1 MIRDN
6 LSTIRKELPSGVTLV
21 AVSKFHPSS
30 AIREAYEA
38 GQRDFAESRPQEL
51 AAKAAEL
58 PPDIRWHFIG
68 HLQRNKLKM
77 VLPYAYLIHSVD
89 SVKLLDE
96 IQKFAAK
103 ENLRV
108 RILLEVFIS
117 SDSTK
122 QGFSFEEARNL
133 ISIFASQGASPQ
145 VAPSKDALPQ
155 AAPSQDALPLATMPH
170 CASPLAATSQT
181 ATPQGASPY
190 PNIILCGLMG
200 MASLTDDTSRILAE
214 FRSLKS
220 LFDEARKLRADLLA
234 AQDNDAPLRA
244 AQDDDAPLRDFEILS
259 MGMSGDYPLAIE
271 AGATHVRIG
280 TAIFGPR
287 V

>member
-1 MIRDN
+1 MIREN

-133 ISIFASQGASPQ
+133 ISIFASQGAS
-145 VAPSKDALPQ
+145 
-155 AAPSQDALPLATMPH
+155 SQG
-170 CASPLAATSQT
+170 

-234 AQDNDAPLRA
+234 AQDKDAPLRE
-244 AQDDDAPLRDFEILS
+244 FEILS

>member
-103 ENLRV
+103 DNLRV

-133 ISIFASQGASPQ
+133 ISIFASQGAS
-145 VAPSKDALPQ
+145 
-155 AAPSQDALPLATMPH
+155 SQG
-170 CASPLAATSQT
+170 

-200 MASLTDDTSRILAE
+200 MASLTDDTERILAE

-220 LFDEARKLRADLLA
+220 LFDEARKLRAA
-234 AQDNDAPLRA
+234 LRA
-244 AQDDDAPLRDFEILS
+244 AQDDDAPLREFEILS

>member
-103 ENLRV
+103 DNLRV

-133 ISIFASQGASPQ
+133 ISIFASQGA
-145 VAPSKDALPQ
+145 
-155 AAPSQDALPLATMPH
+155 PSQGATP
-170 CASPLAATSQT
+170 QT
-181 ATPQGASPY
+181 ATPQGATPY

-220 LFDEARKLRADLLA
+220 LFDEARKLRADLRA
-234 AQDNDAPLRA
+234 AQDDDAPLRA
-244 AQDDDAPLRDFEILS
+244 AQDDDAPLREFEILS

>member
-103 ENLRV
+103 DNLRV

-145 VAPSKDALPQ
+145 G
-155 AAPSQDALPLATMPH
+155 T
-170 CASPLAATSQT
+170 
-181 ATPQGASPY
+181 SPY

-220 LFDEARKLRADLLA
+220 IFDEARKLRAALRA
-234 AQDNDAPLRA
+234 AQDKDAPLRA
-244 AQDDDAPLRDFEILS
+244 AQDDDAPLREFEILS

>member
-103 ENLRV
+103 DNLRV

-133 ISIFASQGASPQ
+133 ISIFASQGAS
-145 VAPSKDALPQ
+145 S
-155 AAPSQDALPLATMPH
+155 
-170 CASPLAATSQT
+170 
-181 ATPQGASPY
+181 Y

-220 LFDEARKLRADLLA
+220 LFDEARKLRAALRA
-234 AQDNDAPLRA
+234 AQDDDAPLRA
-244 AQDDDAPLRDFEILS
+244 AQDDDAPLREFEILS

>member
-103 ENLRV
+103 DNLRV

-133 ISIFASQGASPQ
+133 ISIFASQGAS
-145 VAPSKDALPQ
+145 
-155 AAPSQDALPLATMPH
+155 
-170 CASPLAATSQT
+170 
-181 ATPQGASPY
+181 PQGASPY

-220 LFDEARKLRADLLA
+220 LFDEARKLRA
-234 AQDNDAPLRA
+234 AQDNDAPLRE
-244 AQDDDAPLRDFEILS
+244 FEILS

>member
-133 ISIFASQGASPQ
+133 ISIFASQGT
-145 VAPSKDALPQ
+145 PS
-155 AAPSQDALPLATMPH
+155 
-170 CASPLAATSQT
+170 
-181 ATPQGASPY
+181 QGASPY

-200 MASLTDDTSRILAE
+200 MASLTDDTERILAE

-220 LFDEARKLRADLLA
+220 LFDEARKLRAA
-234 AQDNDAPLRA
+234 LRA
-244 AQDDDAPLRDFEILS
+244 AQDDDAPLREFEILS

>member
-133 ISIFASQGASPQ
+133 ISIFASQGAPSQGASPQ
-145 VAPSKDALPQ
+145 AAPSKDALP
-155 AAPSQDALPLATMPH
+155 
-170 CASPLAATSQT
+170 
-181 ATPQGASPY
+181 
-190 PNIILCGLMG
+190 
-200 MASLTDDTSRILAE
+200 
-214 FRSLKS
+214 
-220 LFDEARKLRADLLA
+220 LRAH
-234 AQDNDAPLRA
+234 PPRA
-244 AQDDDAPLRDFEILS
+244 HRPTQILS
-259 MGMSGDYPLAIE
+259 YA
-271 AGATHVRIG
+271 V
-280 TAIFGPR
+280 
-287 V
+287 

>member
-103 ENLRV
+103 DNLRV

-133 ISIFASQGASPQ
+133 ISIFASQGAS
-145 VAPSKDALPQ
+145 
-155 AAPSQDALPLATMPH
+155 
-170 CASPLAATSQT
+170 
-181 ATPQGASPY
+181 PQGASPY

-220 LFDEARKLRADLLA
+220 LFDEARKLRAA
-234 AQDNDAPLRA
+234 LRA
-244 AQDDDAPLRDFEILS
+244 AQDDDAPLREFEILS

>member
-133 ISIFASQGASPQ
+133 ISIFASQGAS
-145 VAPSKDALPQ
+145 
-155 AAPSQDALPLATMPH
+155 SQG
-170 CASPLAATSQT
+170 

-220 LFDEARKLRADLLA
+220 LFDEARKLRADLLP

-244 AQDDDAPLRDFEILS
+244 AQDKDAPLREFEILS

>member
-103 ENLRV
+103 DNLRV

-145 VAPSKDALPQ
+145 G
-155 AAPSQDALPLATMPH
+155 T
-170 CASPLAATSQT
+170 
-181 ATPQGASPY
+181 SPY

-214 FRSLKS
+214 FRSLKN
-220 LFDEARKLRADLLA
+220 LFDEARKLRAALRA
-234 AQDNDAPLRA
+234 AQDKDAPLRA
-244 AQDDDAPLRDFEILS
+244 AQDDDAPLREFEILS

>member
-103 ENLRV
+103 ANLRV

-133 ISIFASQGASPQ
+133 ISIFASQGAS
-145 VAPSKDALPQ
+145 S
-155 AAPSQDALPLATMPH
+155 
-170 CASPLAATSQT
+170 
-181 ATPQGASPY
+181 Y

-220 LFDEARKLRADLLA
+220 LFDEARKLRADL
-234 AQDNDAPLRA
+234 RA
-244 AQDDDAPLRDFEILS
+244 AQDDDAPLREFEILS

>member
-133 ISIFASQGASPQ
+133 ISIFASQGAS
-145 VAPSKDALPQ
+145 S
-155 AAPSQDALPLATMPH
+155 
-170 CASPLAATSQT
+170 
-181 ATPQGASPY
+181 Y

-200 MASLTDDTSRILAE
+200 IASLTDDTERILAE

-220 LFDEARKLRADLLA
+220 LFDEARKLRADLRA

-244 AQDDDAPLRDFEILS
+244 AQDDDAPLREFEILS

>member
-1 MIRDN
+1 MIREN

-133 ISIFASQGASPQ
+133 ISIFASQGAS
-145 VAPSKDALPQ
+145 S
-155 AAPSQDALPLATMPH
+155 
-170 CASPLAATSQT
+170 
-181 ATPQGASPY
+181 QGASPY

-200 MASLTDDTSRILAE
+200 MASLTDDTERILAE

-220 LFDEARKLRADLLA
+220 LFDEARKLRAALRA
-234 AQDNDAPLRA
+234 AQDDDAPLRA
-244 AQDDDAPLRDFEILS
+244 AQDDDAPLREFEILS

>member
-133 ISIFASQGASPQ
+133 ISIFASQGAS
-145 VAPSKDALPQ
+145 S
-155 AAPSQDALPLATMPH
+155 
-170 CASPLAATSQT
+170 
-181 ATPQGASPY
+181 Y

-214 FRSLKS
+214 FLSLKS
-220 LFDEARKLRADLLA
+220 LFDEARKMRAALRA
-234 AQDNDAPLRA
+234 AQDDDAPLRA
-244 AQDDDAPLRDFEILS
+244 AQDDDAPLREFEILS

>member
-103 ENLRV
+103 DNLRV

-133 ISIFASQGASPQ
+133 ISIFASQGAPSQGATPQ
-145 VAPSKDALPQ
+145 AAPSKDALPQ
-155 AAPSQDALPLATMPH
+155 AAPS
-170 CASPLAATSQT
+170 
-181 ATPQGASPY
+181 QGASPY

-200 MASLTDDTSRILAE
+200 MASLTDDTERILAE

-220 LFDEARKLRADLLA
+220 LFDEARKLRAA
-234 AQDNDAPLRA
+234 LRA
-244 AQDDDAPLRDFEILS
+244 AQDDDAPLREFEILS

>member
-133 ISIFASQGASPQ
+133 ISIFASQGA
-145 VAPSKDALPQ
+145 
-155 AAPSQDALPLATMPH
+155 PSQG
-170 CASPLAATSQT
+170 ASPQT

-200 MASLTDDTSRILAE
+200 MASLTDDTERILAE

-220 LFDEARKLRADLLA
+220 LFDEARSLRAS
-234 AQDNDAPLRA
+234 LRA
-244 AQDDDAPLRDFEILS
+244 AQDDDAPLREFEILS

-280 TAIFGPR
+280 TAIFGAR

>member
-103 ENLRV
+103 DNLRV

-133 ISIFASQGASPQ
+133 ISIFASQGAS
-145 VAPSKDALPQ
+145 S
-155 AAPSQDALPLATMPH
+155 
-170 CASPLAATSQT
+170 
-181 ATPQGASPY
+181 Y

-200 MASLTDDTSRILAE
+200 MASLTDDTERILAE

-220 LFDEARKLRADLLA
+220 LFDEARKLRAA
-234 AQDNDAPLRA
+234 LRA
-244 AQDDDAPLRDFEILS
+244 AQDDDAPLREFEILS

>member
-103 ENLRV
+103 DNLRV

-133 ISIFASQGASPQ
+133 ISIFSSQGAS
-145 VAPSKDALPQ
+145 S
-155 AAPSQDALPLATMPH
+155 
-170 CASPLAATSQT
+170 
-181 ATPQGASPY
+181 Y

-220 LFDEARKLRADLLA
+220 LFDEARKLRAALRA
-234 AQDNDAPLRA
+234 AQDKDAPLRA
-244 AQDDDAPLRDFEILS
+244 AQDDDAPLREFEILS

>member
-89 SVKLLDE
+89 SVKHLDE

-103 ENLRV
+103 DNLRV

-133 ISIFASQGASPQ
+133 ISIFASQGASSQ
-145 VAPSKDALPQ
+145 GASPQ
-155 AAPSQDALPLATMPH
+155 AASSQD
-170 CASPLAATSQT
+170 ASPLAT
-181 ATPQGASPY
+181 TPQCATPY

-200 MASLTDDTSRILAE
+200 MASLTDDTERILAE

-234 AQDNDAPLRA
+234 AQDKDAPLRE
-244 AQDDDAPLRDFEILS
+244 FEILS

>member
-103 ENLRV
+103 DNLRV

-133 ISIFASQGASPQ
+133 ISIFASQGASSQGATPQ
-145 VAPSKDALPQ
+145 
-155 AAPSQDALPLATMPH
+155 

-220 LFDEARKLRADLLA
+220 LFDEARSLRAA
-234 AQDNDAPLRA
+234 LRA
-244 AQDDDAPLRDFEILS
+244 AQDDDAPLREFEILS

>member
-103 ENLRV
+103 DNLRV

-145 VAPSKDALPQ
+145 G
-155 AAPSQDALPLATMPH
+155 T
-170 CASPLAATSQT
+170 
-181 ATPQGASPY
+181 SPY

-200 MASLTDDTSRILAE
+200 MASLTDDTERILAE

-220 LFDEARKLRADLLA
+220 LFDEARKLRAA
-234 AQDNDAPLRA
+234 LRA
-244 AQDDDAPLRDFEILS
+244 AQDDDAPLREFEILS

>member
-103 ENLRV
+103 DNLRV

-133 ISIFASQGASPQ
+133 ISIFASQGT
-145 VAPSKDALPQ
+145 PS
-155 AAPSQDALPLATMPH
+155 
-170 CASPLAATSQT
+170 
-181 ATPQGASPY
+181 QGASPY

-200 MASLTDDTSRILAE
+200 MASLTDDTERILAE

-220 LFDEARKLRADLLA
+220 LFDEARKLRAALRA

-244 AQDDDAPLRDFEILS
+244 AQDDDAPLREFEILS

>member
-103 ENLRV
+103 DNLRV

-133 ISIFASQGASPQ
+133 ISIFASQGAS
-145 VAPSKDALPQ
+145 
-155 AAPSQDALPLATMPH
+155 SQG
-170 CASPLAATSQT
+170 ASPLAATSQT

-214 FRSLKS
+214 FRSLQS
-220 LFDEARKLRADLLA
+220 LFDEARSLRAA
-234 AQDNDAPLRA
+234 LRA
-244 AQDDDAPLRDFEILS
+244 AQDDDAPLREFEILS

>member
-103 ENLRV
+103 DNLRV

-145 VAPSKDALPQ
+145 G
-155 AAPSQDALPLATMPH
+155 T
-170 CASPLAATSQT
+170 
-181 ATPQGASPY
+181 SPY

-220 LFDEARKLRADLLA
+220 LFDEARKMRAALRA
-234 AQDNDAPLRA
+234 AQDDDAPLRA
-244 AQDDDAPLRDFEILS
+244 AQDDDAPLREFEILS

>member
-51 AAKAAEL
+51 TAKAAEL

-133 ISIFASQGASPQ
+133 ISIFASQGA
-145 VAPSKDALPQ
+145 PSQGALPQ
-155 AAPSQDALPLATMPH
+155 AAPSQDA
-170 CASPLAATSQT
+170 SPLA

-220 LFDEARKLRADLLA
+220 LFDEARKLRADL
-234 AQDNDAPLRA
+234 RA
-244 AQDDDAPLRDFEILS
+244 AQDDDAPLREFEILS

>member
-103 ENLRV
+103 DNLRV

-133 ISIFASQGASPQ
+133 ISIFASQGAPSQGVLPHAAPSQDASPQ
-145 VAPSKDALPQ
+145 VAPS
-155 AAPSQDALPLATMPH
+155 
-170 CASPLAATSQT
+170 
-181 ATPQGASPY
+181 QGASPY
-190 PNIILCGLMG
+190 PYIILCGLMG
-200 MASLTDDTSRILAE
+200 MASLTDDTERILAE

-234 AQDNDAPLRA
+234 AQDKDAPLRE
-244 AQDDDAPLRDFEILS
+244 FEILS

>member
-103 ENLRV
+103 DNLRV

-145 VAPSKDALPQ
+145 
-155 AAPSQDALPLATMPH
+155 
-170 CASPLAATSQT
+170 
-181 ATPQGASPY
+181 GASPY

-200 MASLTDDTSRILAE
+200 MASLTDDTERILAE

-220 LFDEARKLRADLLA
+220 LFDEARKLRAA
-234 AQDNDAPLRA
+234 LRA
-244 AQDDDAPLRDFEILS
+244 AQDDDAPLREFEILS

>member
-1 MIRDN
+1 
-6 LSTIRKELPSGVTLV
+6 
-21 AVSKFHPSS
+21 
-30 AIREAYEA
+30 
-38 GQRDFAESRPQEL
+38 
-51 AAKAAEL
+51 
-58 PPDIRWHFIG
+58 
-68 HLQRNKLKM
+68 M

-133 ISIFASQGASPQ
+133 ISIFASQGASP
-145 VAPSKDALPQ
+145 
-155 AAPSQDALPLATMPH
+155 
-170 CASPLAATSQT
+170 
-181 ATPQGASPY
+181 Y

-200 MASLTDDTSRILAE
+200 MASLTDDTERILAE

-220 LFDEARKLRADLLA
+220 IFDEARKLRAALRA
-234 AQDNDAPLRA
+234 AQDKDAPLRA
-244 AQDDDAPLRDFEILS
+244 AQDDDAPLREFEILS

>member
-103 ENLRV
+103 DNLRV

-145 VAPSKDALPQ
+145 GALPQ
-155 AAPSQDALPLATMPH
+155 AAPSQD
-170 CASPLAATSQT
+170 

-220 LFDEARKLRADLLA
+220 LFDEARKLRAALLA
-234 AQDNDAPLRA
+234 AQDDDAPLRA
-244 AQDDDAPLRDFEILS
+244 AQDDDAPLREFEILS

>member
-145 VAPSKDALPQ
+145 
-155 AAPSQDALPLATMPH
+155 
-170 CASPLAATSQT
+170 
-181 ATPQGASPY
+181 GASPY

-200 MASLTDDTSRILAE
+200 MASLTDDTERILAE

-220 LFDEARKLRADLLA
+220 LFDEARSLRAS
-234 AQDNDAPLRA
+234 LRA
-244 AQDDDAPLRDFEILS
+244 AQDDDAPLREFEILS

>member
-122 QGFSFEEARNL
+122 QGFSFEEAHNL
-133 ISIFASQGASPQ
+133 ISIFASQGAS
-145 VAPSKDALPQ
+145 S
-155 AAPSQDALPLATMPH
+155 
-170 CASPLAATSQT
+170 
-181 ATPQGASPY
+181 Y

-220 LFDEARKLRADLLA
+220 LFDEARSLRATLRA
-234 AQDNDAPLRA
+234 AQDDDVPLRA
-244 AQDDDAPLRDFEILS
+244 AQDDDAPLREFEILS

>member
-133 ISIFASQGASPQ
+133 ISIFASQGAS
-145 VAPSKDALPQ
+145 S
-155 AAPSQDALPLATMPH
+155 
-170 CASPLAATSQT
+170 
-181 ATPQGASPY
+181 Y

-200 MASLTDDTSRILAE
+200 MASLTDDADRILAE

-220 LFDEARKLRADLLA
+220 LFDEARSLRAT
-234 AQDNDAPLRA
+234 LRA
-244 AQDDDAPLRDFEILS
+244 AQDDDAPLREFEILS

>member
-133 ISIFASQGASPQ
+133 ISIFASQGA
-145 VAPSKDALPQ
+145 PSQGASPQ
-155 AAPSQDALPLATMPH
+155 AAPSQ
-170 CASPLAATSQT
+170 CASPLA

-234 AQDNDAPLRA
+234 AQDKDAPLRE
-244 AQDDDAPLRDFEILS
+244 FEILS

>member
-133 ISIFASQGASPQ
+133 ISIFASQGASSQGATPQ
-145 VAPSKDALPQ
+145 AAPSKDTLPQ
-155 AAPSQDALPLATMPH
+155 AAPS
-170 CASPLAATSQT
+170 
-181 ATPQGASPY
+181 QGASPY

-220 LFDEARKLRADLLA
+220 LFDEARKLRADL
-234 AQDNDAPLRA
+234 RA
-244 AQDDDAPLRDFEILS
+244 AQDDDAPLREFEILS

>member
-103 ENLRV
+103 DNLRV

-133 ISIFASQGASPQ
+133 ISIF
-145 VAPSKDALPQ
+145 
-155 AAPSQDALPLATMPH
+155 
-170 CASPLAATSQT
+170 TS
-181 ATPQGASPY
+181 QGASPY

-220 LFDEARKLRADLLA
+220 LFDEARKLRAA
-234 AQDNDAPLRA
+234 LRA
-244 AQDDDAPLRDFEILS
+244 AQDDDAPLREFEILS

>member
-1 MIRDN
+1 MMIRDN

-133 ISIFASQGASPQ
+133 ISIFASQGAPPQ
-145 VAPSKDALPQ
+145 
-155 AAPSQDALPLATMPH
+155 
-170 CASPLAATSQT
+170 C
-181 ATPQGASPY
+181 ASPY

-200 MASLTDDTSRILAE
+200 MASLTDDTERILAE

-220 LFDEARKLRADLLA
+220 LFDEARSLRAT
-234 AQDNDAPLRA
+234 LRA
-244 AQDDDAPLRDFEILS
+244 AQDDDVPLREFEILS

>member
-122 QGFSFEEARNL
+122 QGFSFEEAHNL
-133 ISIFASQGASPQ
+133 ISIFASQGAS
-145 VAPSKDALPQ
+145 
-155 AAPSQDALPLATMPH
+155 SQG
-170 CASPLAATSQT
+170 ASPLAATSQT

-200 MASLTDDTSRILAE
+200 MASLTDDTERILAE

-220 LFDEARKLRADLLA
+220 LFDEARKLRA
-234 AQDNDAPLRA
+234 
-244 AQDDDAPLRDFEILS
+244 AQDDDAPLREFEILS

>member
-133 ISIFASQGASPQ
+133 ISIFASQGA
-145 VAPSKDALPQ
+145 
-155 AAPSQDALPLATMPH
+155 PSQGASPLATTPQ
-170 CASPLAATSQT
+170 CASPLA

-220 LFDEARKLRADLLA
+220 LFDEARSLRAT
-234 AQDNDAPLRA
+234 LRA
-244 AQDDDAPLRDFEILS
+244 AQDDDAPLREFEILS

>member
-145 VAPSKDALPQ
+145 G
-155 AAPSQDALPLATMPH
+155 T
-170 CASPLAATSQT
+170 
-181 ATPQGASPY
+181 SPY

-220 LFDEARKLRADLLA
+220 LFDEARSLRAT
-234 AQDNDAPLRA
+234 LRA
-244 AQDDDAPLRDFEILS
+244 AQDDDAPLREFEILS